1 MSADNGIVSVRK
13 LRLITAR
20 QAVPRRP
27 SWTPVA
33 LFHRLYQVIARDSG
47 PEDRSERDD
56 NRHASKSAGP
66 ETAPRG
72 LALVTGQIRAV
83 NGGLDM

>member
-1 MSADNGIVSVRK
+1 MSADNGIASVQK

-27 SWTPVA
+27 PWTPW
-33 LFHRLYQVIARDSG
+33 FCFTGFYQVIARDSG

-56 NRHASKSAGP
+56 NGHASKSAGP

-72 LALVTGQIRAV
+72 LALVTGQIWAV

>member
-20 QAVPRRP
+20 QAVPRRLP
-27 SWTPVA
+27 WTPVA
-33 LFHRLYQVIARDSG
+33 LFHRLLQVIARDSG

-56 NRHASKSAGP
+56 NRHATKTAEH

-72 LALVTGQIRAV
+72 QALVTGQSWAV